1 MIVATATD
9 RNYVEITGVLLAS
22 IAANAGTDI
31 DGVHIFGDGLSAS
44 DKDKLRA
51 SYGLPHIAFTDLTDA
66 DVAELSVLPS
76 HRRLP
81 RTAYARL
88 LIPAKLSD
96 YEGRLL
102 YLDCDTLVVASLAP
116 LRDLAL
122 EGHVLA
128 AVADDLTADPAHH
141 RARNALI
148 GLPEGMRYFNS
159 GVLLIDLPKWRERDV
174 SGRVRAFRLSRDN
187 LPTMDQDSLNGTF
200 RGEWL
205 PLEEKWNLHGSPH
218 KKPGLDYWRK
228 GGIIHFVGRYKPDYS
243 DCDHPA
249 HSIFLEYRA
258 RTPWASTPLKS
269 QLQRYAAK
277 YKHTARR
284 FVSRLTGA

>member
-51 SYGLPHIAFTDLTDA
+51 SYGLPNIAFTDLTDA

-102 YLDCDTLVVASLAP
+102 YLDCDTLVVTSLAP

-159 GVLLIDLPKWRERDV
+159 GVLLIDLPKWREQDV
-174 SGRVRAFRLSRDN
+174 SGRVRVFRLSRDN

-200 RGEWL
+200 RG
-205 PLEEKWNLHGSPH
+205 
-218 KKPGLDYWRK
+218 
-228 GGIIHFVGRYKPDYS
+228 
-243 DCDHPA
+243 
-249 HSIFLEYRA
+249 
-258 RTPWASTPLKS
+258 
-269 QLQRYAAK
+269 
-277 YKHTARR
+277 
-284 FVSRLTGA
+284 